1 MNITRPHLAE
11 AVRCPLGMACLLLAF
26 LTLCVTLPATARL
39 RHASSTLLLGCERDS
54 LYLPLLRGQRVALFS
69 NQTGT
74 DSRGLHTLDRL
85 LANGMRVT
93 TLFGP
98 EHGFRG
104 TADAGEHVGSS
115 VDGPTGIPIRSLYD
129 GGSAGPGDSVMLAF
143 DVLVVDIQDVGL
155 RFYTYYISMLR
166 LMNRCGQTGR
176 RVVLLDRPNPTGH
189 YADGPILE
197 DSLHSGVGALPI
209 PVVHGLTLGELALMA
224 QGEGWVE
231 HPCSL
236 TVIPCSGYTHRTL
249 YTLPVAPSP
258 NLPNMRSIYLY
269 ASICPFEGT
278 TLSLGRGTE
287 HPFQMYGHPSLVE
300 CRFTF
305 TPRSMP
311 GAKNPPL
318 LGEECHGVNLSTLP
332 LRRLG
337 RWDRIHL
344 EYVLDA
350 YRRMPDKDNFFG
362 PRAHFFDLLMGTP
375 RVRQMIQ
382 AGASERQIRRTWS
395 KGLRQYKRQRKPYLL
410 YPPFQ

>member
-1 MNITRPHLAE
+1 MIFCRKNSKE
-11 AVRCPLGMACLLLAF
+11 AIRCSSCTARLLFLSLLLV
-26 LTLCVTLPATARL
+26 LCQPVSARL
-39 RHASSTLLLGCERDS
+39 RHADSTLLLSCERDS

-69 NQTGT
+69 NQTGV
-74 DSRGLHTLDRL
+74 DSHGQHTLDRL
-85 LANGMRVT
+85 LSSGIRVT

-129 GGSAGPGDSVMLAF
+129 GGSTGPGDSVMHSF

-209 PVVHGLTLGELALMA
+209 PVVHGLTLGELAMMA

-231 HPCSL
+231 HKCSL
-236 TVIPCSGYTHRTL
+236 TVVPCSGYTHRTL

-258 NLPNMRSIYLY
+258 NLPDMRSIYLY

-287 HPFQMYGHPSLVE
+287 HPFQMYGHPSLTG

-305 TPRSMP
+305 TPRSVP

-318 LGEECHGVNLSTLP
+318 LGEECQGVNLSTLP
-332 LRRLG
+332 LSQLE
-337 RWDRIHL
+337 RWDRLHL

-350 YRRMPDKDNFFG
+350 YRRMPDKEEFFG

-382 AGASERQIRRTWS
+382 AGASERQIRRTWRRA
-395 KGLRQYKRQRKPYLL
+395 LHRYMRQRKPYLL
-410 YPPFQ
+410 YP

>member
-1 MNITRPHLAE
+1 MKYHSRHPLEAAPRPS
-11 AVRCPLGMACLLLAF
+11 GMARLLVLLLMLA
-26 LTLCVTLPATARL
+26 VVMPAGARL
-39 RHASSTLLLGCERDS
+39 RHASSCLLLGCERDS
-54 LYLPLLRGQRVALFS
+54 LYLPLLSGRRVALFS
-69 NQTGT
+69 NQTGV
-74 DSRGLHTLDRL
+74 DSHGLHTLDRL
-85 LANGMRVT
+85 LASGVRVT

-104 TADAGEHVGSS
+104 TADAGEHVSSS
-115 VDGPTGIPIRSLYD
+115 VDEPTGIPIRSLYD
-129 GGSAGPGDSVMLAF
+129 GGSTGPGDAIMHDF

-176 RVVLLDRPNPTGH
+176 QVVVLDRPNPTGH

-236 TVIPCSGYTHRTL
+236 TVIPCKGYTHSTL
-249 YTLPVAPSP
+249 YALPVAPSP
-258 NLPNMRSIYLY
+258 NLPDMRSIYLY

-278 TLSLGRGTE
+278 TLSLGRGTA
-287 HPFQMYGHPSLVE
+287 HPFQMYGHPELRGCS
-300 CRFTF
+300 FSF

-318 LGEECHGVNLSTLP
+318 LNQECHGVDLSALP
-332 LRRLG
+332 MDKLE

-344 EYVLDA
+344 EYVIDA
-350 YRRMPDKDNFFG
+350 YERMEDKDNFFG
-362 PRAHFFDLLMGTP
+362 PRAHFFDLLMGTS
-375 RVRQMIQ
+375 RVRHMIME
-382 AGASERQIRRTWS
+382 GASEKKIRRTWKS
-395 KGLRQYKRQRKPYLL
+395 GLKHYLRQRKPYLL
-410 YPPFQ
+410 YP

>member
-1 MNITRPHLAE
+1 MNITRLHLRGA
-11 AVRCPLGMACLLLAF
+11 AWCPLGMARLLLVF
-26 LTLCVTLPATARL
+26 ITLCVALPAMARL

-74 DSRGLHTLDRL
+74 DQQGRHTLDRL
-85 LANGMRVT
+85 LDSGVQVT

-104 TADAGEHVGSS
+104 TADAGEHVSSS

-129 GGSAGPGDSVMLAF
+129 GGSAGPSDSVMHAF
-143 DVLVVDIQDVGL
+143 DVLAVDIQDVGL

-166 LMNRCGQTGR
+166 LMNRCGQTGK

-287 HPFQMYGHPSLVE
+287 HPFQMYGHPSLVG

-318 LGEECHGVNLSTLP
+318 LGQECHGVNLATLS
-332 LRRLG
+332 LRRLE

-344 EYVLDA
+344 GYVIDA

-395 KGLRQYKRQRKPYLL
+395 RELRQYKRQRRPYLL
-410 YPPFQ
+410 YP

>member
-1 MNITRPHLAE
+1 MNFCRKHFPGA
-11 AVRCPLGMACLLLAF
+11 
-26 LTLCVTLPATARL
+26 TLCPSRTLRLLFLSLMLAVGLPAGARL
-39 RHASSTLLLGCERDS
+39 RHASSVLLLGCERDS
-54 LYLPLLRGQRVALFS
+54 LYLPLLRGHRVALFS
-69 NQTGT
+69 NQTGV
-74 DSRGLHTLDRL
+74 DSQGRHTLDRL
-85 LANGMRVT
+85 LSRGVRVT

-104 TADAGEHVGSS
+104 TADAGEHVASS

-129 GGSAGPGDSVMLAF
+129 GGSAGPGDSVMRAF

-176 RVVLLDRPNPTGH
+176 RVVVLDRPNPTGH

-209 PVVHGLTLGELALMA
+209 PVVHGLTLGELATMA
-224 QGEGWVE
+224 QGEGWVQ
-231 HPCSL
+231 HPCAL
-236 TVIPCSGYTHRTL
+236 TVIPCSGYTHHTL

-258 NLPNMRSIYLY
+258 NLPDMRSIYLY

-278 TLSLGRGTE
+278 TLSLGRGTD
-287 HPFQMYGHPSLVE
+287 HPFQMYGHPSLVG
-300 CRFTF
+300 CHFTF

-318 LGEECHGVNLSTLP
+318 LGEACQGVDLSSLP
-332 LRRLG
+332 LGRLE

-350 YRRMPDKDNFFG
+350 YRRMPAGQEFFG

-375 RVRQMIQ
+375 LVRQMIV
-382 AGASERQIRRTWS
+382 AGATERQIRRTWRE
-395 KGLRQYKRQRKPYLL
+395 GLRRYMRQRKPYLL
-410 YPPFQ
+410 YP